1 MRMTT
6 TRRTRGPAADTRD
19 RLIAGTLEC
28 LRETGVDGT
37 TIASVARASGLSRP
51 TIYTHF
57 STLDELIHEAVEAAA
72 VALSERINS
81 TLDFTAPPEDT
92 IVEYVVAAHR
102 EFRADPVVAL
112 VVHTSLLPGLV
123 ERGAIS
129 ARTVALAETQM
140 RQLLAH
146 HPEALTQLDEIVE
159 TTTRFLLSVLSYS
172 SANTATDA
180 KLRAYLQRTLA
191 PALGLRTSP
200 PSDRTVLSNE

>member
-1 MRMTT
+1 MTT

-28 LRETGVDGT
+28 LRENGVDGT

-57 STLDELIHEAVEAAA
+57 STLDELVHEAVEAAA

-81 TLDFTAPPEDT
+81 RLDPTATPEDT

-102 EFRADPVVAL
+102 EFKADPVVAL

-129 ARTVALAETQM
+129 AHTVSLAEAQM
-140 RQLLAH
+140 RLLLAH
-146 HPEALTQLDEIVE
+146 HPQALDRLDEIVE
-159 TTTRFLLSVLSYS
+159 TTTRFLLSVLSYR

-180 KLRAYLQRTLA
+180 RLRAYLKRTLA
-191 PALGLRTSP
+191 PALGLAP
-200 PSDRTVLSNE
+200 PSSNRTGQP